1 MLTYILFIVGFLLLV
16 KGADYLVEGSSALAK
31 RMGVSD
37 LVIGL
42 TLVAFGTSA
51 PELIVNIF
59 ASIKGASDVAFGN
72 ILGSNIA
79 NLLLILGVSAVI
91 FPLTIHK
98 SNTWKAIP
106 LSFVAAMTV
115 FLLANDALIDGM
127 DFSILTRSDGFI
139 LMIFFA
145 IFMYYTF
152 GLAKEE
158 KDNGVHVHKFSI
170 PIALL
175 MTFGGLGAL
184 IFGGKWV
191 VDGAVVIA
199 RNIGIS
205 ESLIGLTIVAVG
217 TSLPELATS
226 AMAAYKK
233 KSDIAIGNIVGS
245 NIFNIFWILG
255 LSAVIRPL
263 TYNPIINTDIAILLI
278 ATFLLFLFSFIGR
291 KYVMGRHEGV
301 LFLLGYSAYIVFLIS
316 RG

>member
-1 MLTYILFIVGFLLLV
+1 MITYILFAAGFLFLI

-42 TLVAFGTSA
+42 TLVSFGTSA
-51 PELIVNIF
+51 PELVVNIF
-59 ASIKGASDVAFGN
+59 ASIKGTSDVAFGN
-72 ILGSNIA
+72 VLGSNIA
-79 NLLLILGVSAVI
+79 NLLLILGISAVI

-106 LSFVAAMTV
+106 LSFVAVLTI
-115 FLLANDALIDGM
+115 FFLANDALIDGM
-127 DFSILTRSDGFI
+127 EFSLLTRGDGLI
-139 LMIFFA
+139 LLIFFA

-152 GLAKEE
+152 DLAKAE

-170 PIALL
+170 PVAIL
-175 MTFGGLGAL
+175 MAFGGLAAL
-184 IFGGKWV
+184 VLGGKWV
-191 VDGAVVIA
+191 VDGAVAIA

-205 ESLIGLTIVAVG
+205 ESLIGLTIVAIG

-226 AMAAYKK
+226 AIAAYKG
-233 KSDIAIGNIVGS
+233 KSDIAIGNVVGS

-255 LSAVIRPL
+255 LSAVVKPL
-263 TYNPIINTDIAILLI
+263 NYNPIINTDIGILLI
-278 ATFLLFLFSFIGR
+278 ATFLLFIFSFIGR
-291 KYVMGRHEGV
+291 KYVMGRHEGI
-301 LFLLGYSAYIVFLIS
+301 LFLLGYGAYIVFLIA